1 MHHLEIYA
9 AARGKRCFVSLL
21 FSPPPPPFKLR
32 GVKECA
38 ARSNNVQ
45 NTAVAASIAR
55 PQGRPSLTLIFFSPP
70 WMTLVLMATELC
82 SAHSVH
88 VPKDRSLHMLPTSY
102 GQQKVGFFFKFCF
115 FLLLWSRQSRSEMTS
130 SCLRER

>member
-9 AARGKRCFVSLL
+9 AARGKGALSLSC
-21 FSPPPPPFKLR
+21 SPPAPPFKLH

-55 PQGRPSLTLIFFSPP
+55 PQGRPSLTFISFPTLDDAGPHGNGTLQRSQRPRTQRPLSAYVPDFLWSPES
-70 WMTLVLMATELC
+70 VL
-82 SAHSVH
+82 
-88 VPKDRSLHMLPTSY
+88 
-102 GQQKVGFFFKFCF
+102 FNFCF

-130 SCLRER
+130 SCLCER